1 MGNYLDVHV
10 CTPLPLIRV
19 SSLAFPKQAVQ
30 AAQAAVQR
38 RNARQQKKMQ
48 ARQKLARERA
58 QKLSIKNGK
67 TAREEAARKAQVR
80 ARVGGDVHPVGTRVE
95 QNIT

>member
-1 MGNYLDVHV
+1 MLPRYARLH
-10 CTPLPLIRV
+10 TPPPLIRV

-80 ARVGGDVHPVGTRVE
+80 ARAWVGTCILLG
-95 QNIT
+95 QGWNKYIT